1 MKLFG
6 LGDKING
13 VAAVAIVKYNGE
25 WCVRLANGTYVSCLD
40 VEQALT
46 RK

>member
-6 LGDKING
+6 LGDTIDG

-25 WCVRLANGTYVSCLD
+25 WCVRLADGNHVSCL
-40 VEQALT
+40 ELGQALT